1 MREGVIRFM
10 EEQGY
15 DSVEEFRGLFLDKVA
30 LTPGEIEAFDVVAKV
45 DNEKCNG
52 CGLCAKP
59 AHCGLSERA
68 IKIVNNKAVVDE
80 TQCLGCETCASI
92 CPETAITMVK
102 KK

>member
-1 MREGVIRFM
+1 M